1 MVTIF
6 IYFPFIMLTKLLR
19 KALAITLALALF
31 IPASFAIA
39 ATQPVDI
46 FPANTTMYL
55 DVDLNQLPSFDTT
68 TIVNGLSSSLSE
80 SSSDAAPSI
89 QLLKDLLAS
98 KRFYLAMDTSSLP
111 TGFSFLLPIT
121 DSQWVTLL
129 SLHPTA
135 EKMSESGH
143 DYYVDTE
150 NDMSIA
156 HVDSYVVFSQE
167 TKVLT
172 SLLASYNKGDVF
184 SKTSKYL
191 NTVNKLTGGRL
202 VTVFLDYYAIMQ
214 AELSSGLGEKGKLTA
229 ADADILKAL
238 DILRQLGFGISQ
250 FNGGIQF
257 QTVATKGTSP
267 LVGAM
272 TSFTPS
278 LYTSAPA
285 KHPAFYAEGYNL
297 SKTFDAEMKLLST
310 SMGASANSSVNIKE
324 ELSTLSDELGFD
336 LDKDFF
342 SLLTKGYSIIV
353 EANPSSSIPYVTLM
367 ADVKGNEA
375 TIQKTLDKV
384 QGLTSALFSITTG
397 VTGDGL
403 MYISNDASVAK
414 KIGTGAD
421 VSDFGDQ
428 LKGVVTGFGFAD
440 FAQIAAI
447 AKGGIFQKYN
457 AMPSSEKTA
466 FNFSKLMSEIDTIA
480 APWHRMTAIS
490 TMDNQSFSS
499 TGKIFFDSSV
509 YKSSYWLAASAASEN
524 ISKIYARYERGKIK
538 FRDVSVGAW
547 YANDVARLKMEGI
560 IKGYGK
566 SPSYM
571 TFKPDQKVTR
581 AEFLAMLYRGVY
593 GESSISNFFG
603 PMGMGDSS
611 GDVMFKDIKISD
623 WYFDTINEAASKG
636 LIKGYSDNTFRPNAL
651 ISRAE
656 AVAMIDR
663 FYQYNND
670 VEFFVDLPWRDD
682 RSFNDVP
689 GNAWYSDPVHE
700 AYKLGVVDGAS
711 ADTFEPAR
719 DLNRAEA
726 AKLISRLLRVKFAD

>member
-6 IYFPFIMLTKLLR
+6 IYSPFTMLTKLLR
-19 KALAITLALALF
+19 KALATTLALALF
-31 IPASFAIA
+31 IPVSFAAA

-46 FPANTTMYL
+46 FPADTTMYL
-55 DVDLNQLPSFDTT
+55 DVDLNQLPAFDTGT
-68 TIVNGLSSSLSE
+68 LIDTFSSALSSG
-80 SSSDAAPSI
+80 SSNSDTST
-89 QLLKDLLAS
+89 QLFKDLLAS
-98 KRFYLAMDTSSLP
+98 KRFYIAMTSPSLSG
-111 TGFSFLLPIT
+111 GFSFLFPIT
-121 DSQWVTLL
+121 DNQWATLL

-135 EKMSESGH
+135 EKSNESGR
-143 DYYVDTE
+143 DYYDDTD
-150 NDMSIA
+150 NAMTFA
-156 HVDSYVVFSQE
+156 HVDSYL
-167 TKVLT
+167 VL
-172 SLLASYNKGDVF
+172 SEEKSVISALLKSYSKGDVF

-202 VTVFLDYYAIMQ
+202 STFFLDYYTIVQ
-214 AELSSGLGEKGKLTA
+214 SQISSGLLEKGELT
-229 ADADILKAL
+229 DDDFNFSKAL
-238 DILRQLGFGISQ
+238 DSFRQLGFGISQ
-250 FNGGIQF
+250 FNGGLQF

-272 TSFTPS
+272 TSFIPS

-297 SKTFDAEMKLLST
+297 SKTFDAEMSLL
-310 SMGASANSSVNIKE
+310 GASAFGSDMSVEE
-324 ELSTLSDELGFD
+324 ELSAFSDELGFD
-336 LDKDFF
+336 IDKDFF
-342 SLLTKGYSIIV
+342 SLLTKGYSVTV

-375 TIQKTLDKV
+375 TIQKTLDKIK
-384 QGLTSALFSITTG
+384 GLTSALFSITTG
-397 VTGDGL
+397 VTGDGF

-428 LKGVVTGFGFAD
+428 LKGTITGFAFAD

-447 AKGGIFQKYN
+447 VKGGIFQKYN

-466 FNFSKLMSEIDTIA
+466 FNFSVLMNEIDTIV

-490 TMDNQSFSS
+490 TMDSQSFSS

-509 YKSSYWLAASAASEN
+509 YKSSYWLAVSAASDN
-524 ISKIYARYERGKIK
+524 ISKVYARYERGKIK
-538 FRDVSVGAW
+538 FRDVPVGAW
-547 YANDVARLKMEGI
+547 YAKDVARLKMEGI

-593 GESSISNFFG
+593 GDSSVNNFFG
-603 PMGMGDSS
+603 SMEFGDSS
-611 GDVMFKDIKISD
+611 GDVAFKDIEISD
-623 WYFDTINEAASKG
+623 WYFDTIIEAASKG
-636 LIKGYSDNTFRPNAL
+636 LVKGYGDNTFRPNAF

-682 RSFNDVP
+682 HSFNDVP
-689 GNAWYSDPVHE
+689 DSIWYSDPIHQ
-700 AYKLGVVDGAS
+700 AYQLGVVDGAS
-711 ADTFEPAR
+711 ADKFEPMR